1 MIFPLKNHTP
11 VKLPIKLQF
20 QFLFCSPYWYT
31 NINKQLFRQRGERE
45 SNKAGNVD
53 DSEVGRHMNPFVV
66 WPTELKSLSTKGEGG
81 KNKTQ
86 DVNNN
91 RIES

>member
-1 MIFPLKNHTP
+1 M
-11 VKLPIKLQF
+11 
-20 QFLFCSPYWYT
+20 
-31 NINKQLFRQRGERE
+31 
-45 SNKAGNVD
+45 D